1 MSSCLVSGWEG
12 TDSQFIKWG
21 PPSLAGEEWMAF
33 DLSLENELLAVMQQQ
48 VAIFTL
54 GHRWV
59 VVIKSAEYLGARHKI
74 LLFLAHSSKI
84 YLNKWNT

>member
-21 PPSLAGEEWMAF
+21 PPSLAGEQWMAF
-33 DLSLENELLAVMQQQ
+33 DLSFENELLAVMQQQ

-54 GHRWV
+54 GHR
-59 VVIKSAEYLGARHKI
+59 
-74 LLFLAHSSKI
+74 
-84 YLNKWNT
+84 